1 MNEIWQFIPLKKG
14 LRKRVIFLYYSREKI
29 AVFFVDFLGTVHT
42 VTIEWVN
49 MKKLFRMLMSLSHLH
64 LIGPKDTLEE
74 AEPWRD

>member
-1 MNEIWQFIPLKKG
+1 MNEIWQFIPLKKA
-14 LRKRVIFLYYSREKI
+14 LEKESFFCVTQEKKI
-29 AVFFVDFLGTVHT
+29 AVFSVDFLGTVHT